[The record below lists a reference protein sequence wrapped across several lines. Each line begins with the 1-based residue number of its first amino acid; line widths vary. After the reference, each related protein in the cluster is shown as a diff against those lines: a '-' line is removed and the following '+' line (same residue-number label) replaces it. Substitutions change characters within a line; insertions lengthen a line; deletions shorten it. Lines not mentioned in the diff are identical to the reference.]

1 MSDSIQLSK
10 FGRAMTAAAVAIGLA
25 TAPTAS
31 FASGAVTGA
40 TEMTQLLNNG
50 ELITMVGKSSE
61 QITNQITQIS
71 QLAQQIQNQLN
82 IYQNMLQNTAQLP
95 SHIWG
100 QVESDLNQLRSIVNQ
115 GQGIAFSMGNADDLL
130 KQRFKSYADLKTSL
144 PDAESFSSTYQTW
157 SSTNRDTISSTL
169 KAASLTAEQFD
180 SEEDTMSQLRTMS
193 QSADGQMKAL
203 QVGHQIAAQQVAQM
217 QKLRG
222 IVSQQTTMMGT
233 WLQSEQ
239 TDKDLAQARREKFFN
254 ADVQSIPS
262 GQKMEPRW

>member
-1 MSDSIQLSK
+1 MINAIRILNLHI
-10 FGRAMTAAAVAIGLA
+10 AVLASAISGLA
-25 TAPTAS
+25 VWPNPS

-50 ELITMVGKSSE
+50 ELISLVGQSTE
-61 QITNQITQIS
+61 QINNQITQIT
-71 QLAQQIQNQLN
+71 QLAEQIQNQLN

-95 SHIWG
+95 NHIWG
-100 QVESDLNQLRSIVNQ
+100 QVEGDLSQLQNIVEQ

-144 PDAESFSSTYQTW
+144 PNAESFSSTYQTW
-157 SSTNRDTISSTL
+157 SDTNRDTISSTL

-180 SEEDTMSQLRTMS
+180 TEEDTMEQLRSMS

-239 TDKDLAQARREKFFN
+239 TDKDLAQSRREKFFN
-254 ADVQSIPS
+254 SNVQTVPA

>member
-1 MSDSIQLSK
+1 MIGSIKSSSLR
-10 FGRAMTAAAVAIGLA
+10 RASAASFIVAGLA
-25 TAPTAS
+25 VSSSPS

-40 TEMTQLLNNG
+40 TELTQMLNNG
-50 ELITMVGKSSE
+50 ELISLVGQSTE
-61 QITNQITQIS
+61 QINNQIRQITQ
-71 QLAQQIQNQLN
+71 LAEQIQNQLN

-95 SHIWG
+95 NHIWG
-100 QVESDLNQLRSIVNQ
+100 QVENDLNQLQNIVQQ
-115 GQGIAFSMGNADDLL
+115 GHGIAFSMGNADDLL
-130 KQRFKSYADLKTSL
+130 KQRFKSYADLKTGL
-144 PDAESFSSTYQTW
+144 PSAASFSSTYQAW
-157 SSTNRDTISSTL
+157 SDTNRDTISSTL
-169 KAASLTAEQFD
+169 KAASLTADQFTT
-180 SEEDTMSQLRTMS
+180 EEDTMGQLRSMS

-239 TDKDLAQARREKFFN
+239 TAKDLAQARREKFFN
-254 ADVQSIPS
+254 ANVQSVPA